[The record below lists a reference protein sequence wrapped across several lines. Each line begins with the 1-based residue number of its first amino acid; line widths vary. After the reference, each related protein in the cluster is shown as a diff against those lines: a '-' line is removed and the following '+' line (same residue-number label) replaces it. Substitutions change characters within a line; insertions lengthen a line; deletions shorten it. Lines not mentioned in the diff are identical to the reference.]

1 MGLTNSRGGGAA
13 VEVSVYDNEVER
25 LCAYLKNDSL
35 IRWHLGCDQEA
46 IDRAR
51 AHLARRRQP
60 IENPHIPHYNGNGVD
75 REDIRTRKRAE
86 AGSAAYLQAIRQAA
100 ANG

>member
-1 MGLTNSRGGGAA
+1 MGLTNNRGGGAA
-13 VEVSVYDNEVER
+13 VEAIDYDNDVER

-35 IRWHLGCDQEA
+35 IRWHTGCNQAA

-51 AHLARRRQP
+51 ARLAKRRQP

-86 AGSAAYLQAIRQAA
+86 AGTAAYLQAIRQAA